1 MMDRRSKL
9 VRICW
14 ITGTIILIVST
25 ILIGISQLCLENK
38 IGHYKEKL
46 VSAEN
51 DLKIRFGENNVI
63 YRNEIVNSN
72 ITLNTYRILYESG
85 KSEKSLEPIWNEFLR
100 QRKVAFKYWYAFN
113 TGDLP
118 NDSIVRSWDSAV
130 TFEDL
135 KAINDSIIKSN
146 THQELLD
153 KIANLKSQADK
164 YSNTQNDILII
175 ALIIQVFGLI
185 LVSASDLFSDKSKS
199 GNQQA

>member
-1 MMDRRSKL
+1 MDRRSKL